1 MRKLKFTILSLSL
14 IPVLT
19 AAAVSPALG
28 MIAQHFSDV
37 DPLLIKLIVT
47 LPGLSIIA
55 ASLLVNIIIKK
66 YESKKVALLGLILF
80 TAGSAAGLV
89 NNIYVILIFRILLG
103 AGVGLV
109 MPLSTALIALYIDG
123 KEHAKLIGHSVALNN
138 LGGVIGTLLS
148 GLLISFHW
156 RYTFAI
162 YLLGLIIIV
171 LVVLFLPKAEIKRTT
186 NGIPKQMMKDIT
198 PYLLSIFVVMVVL
211 CVVPA
216 SFSIIATHFSLVPP
230 AVIGVLMSTMN
241 LAAFLTGLVAS
252 RIMHFTRNYI
262 QLYAGLLFVVSFL
275 AMSFTKSVVL
285 STLGLFGVGA
295 GIGVI
300 VSVLQS
306 QIAKHASKE
315 YVTAAMAMT
324 TAVIYFG
331 QFISPILIEAIQ
343 SLLHWQ
349 DVRVPYYLAA
359 IFSVL
364 LIVSYRRVPITGI
377 NEMTNADAEKTV

>member
-14 IPVLT
+14 ITVLA

-28 MIAQHFSDV
+28 LIAQHFSDA

-47 LPGLSIIA
+47 LPGLSIIVS
-55 ASLLVNIIIKK
+55 SLLVNLVIKK
-66 YESKKVALLGLILF
+66 YESKRVALLGLILF

-89 NNIYVILIFRILLG
+89 NNIYVMLVFRILLG

-123 KEHAKLIGHSVALNN
+123 KEHARLIGHSVAINN

-156 RYTFAI
+156 RHTFAI
-162 YLLGLIIIV
+162 YLLGLVIIV
-171 LVVLFLPKAEIKRTT
+171 MVVLFLPKAEIKRTT
-186 NGIPKQMMKDIT
+186 NGIPKQMLKAIS
-198 PYLLSIFVVMVVL
+198 PHLLSMFVVMVVL

-216 SFSIIATHFSLVPP
+216 SFSMIATHYALVPA

-241 LAAFLTGLVAS
+241 LAAFLTGLIAA
-252 RIMHFTRNYI
+252 RIVDFTRKYT
-262 QLYAGLLFVVSFL
+262 QLFAGLLFVVSFL
-275 AMSFTKSVVL
+275 TMSATGSVVL

-295 GIGVI
+295 GIGVM

-306 QIAKHASKE
+306 QIARRASKE
-315 YVTAAMAMT
+315 YVTAAMAIT

-343 SLLHWQ
+343 ALFHWQ
-349 DVRVPYYLAA
+349 DARTPYYLAA
-359 IFSVL
+359 ALSVL
-364 LIVSYRRVPITGI
+364 LMISYRKVPITP
-377 NEMTNADAEKTV
+377 AHAEVMDPHD